1 MLLFSAVLQ
10 QGMTAMCAQ
19 TPGCPV
25 TALHHPDDRKENLA
39 AQVSAIET
47 SSLTCVTVKCN
58 VRGST
63 TFKKHF
69 RSMDAREGIDARGH
83 KTALMGNTRTSSAEL
98 SVLCGECG

>member
-1 MLLFSAVLQ
+1 VLLFSAVLQ

-47 SSLTCVTVKCN
+47 SSLTCVTVKCILDA
-58 VRGST
+58 GL
-63 TFKKHF
+63 KKIVQN
-69 RSMDAREGIDARGH
+69 DP
-83 KTALMGNTRTSSAEL
+83 
-98 SVLCGECG
+98 V